1 VSQNDNDDGKAD
13 NAVVLIPGGCDDSI
27 QTVVVV
33 QNDDGTNDNDDDMRI
48 TFTNGG

>member
-1 VSQNDNDDGKAD
+1 MNKNEDNDDGKAD

-33 QNDDGTNDNDDDMRI
+33 
-48 TFTNGG
+48 